1 MDSISEVLT
10 QEELDY
16 LVEFVESG
24 YPNDWEKA
32 KNDLHSN
39 MHRDSLRKS
48 WYVGKYSGYN
58 VYKYMQDKLEKGF
71 TSDEEYIRLEK
82 LRDAEYKERVR
93 LQDANREKRA
103 VLREYSSSSNFPCQY
118 SS

>member
-1 MDSISEVLT
+1 MNNIETNLT

-16 LVEFVESG
+16 LVEFVESDT
-24 YPNDWEKA
+24 PNDWEKA
-32 KNDLHSN
+32 KHDLHSD

-71 TSDEEYIRLEK
+71 TSDE
-82 LRDAEYKERVR
+82 
-93 LQDANREKRA
+93 
-103 VLREYSSSSNFPCQY
+103 
-118 SS
+118 